1 MKIVYRYNNIQNCIV
16 YIYRID
22 QIFNIHILNKWKILK
37 NIPTMMK
44 TKIICI
50 FTFYF
55 YKFILKIHIEN
66 NSMNF
71 FLFDRI
77 KYL

>member
-1 MKIVYRYNNIQNCIV
+1 MKE
-16 YIYRID
+16 
-22 QIFNIHILNKWKILK
+22 ILK
-37 NIPTMMK
+37 NIEQWWK
-44 TKIICI
+44 

-55 YKFILKIHIEN
+55 YKFILKILIEN
-66 NSMNF
+66 NSMKF

>member
-1 MKIVYRYNNIQNCIV
+1 MKE
-16 YIYRID
+16 
-22 QIFNIHILNKWKILK
+22 ILK